1 MKIGDKDM
9 KSNKGQA
16 LVEFV
21 IILPI
26 TLILIFC
33 VIDFGRVISLKSD
46 LESKTNDITTFFQN
60 GKTLEEINTMMD
72 NKDVKVSIK
81 VNGDYATITVSKK
94 IKPITPGLS
103 YIVDKVFDV
112 ETSRV
117 IRNE

>member
-1 MKIGDKDM
+1 MK
-9 KSNKGQA
+9 NQKGQA

-26 TLILIFC
+26 TLMLIFC

-46 LESKTNDITTFFQN
+46 LEGKLSDITTFYES
-60 GKTLEEINTMMD
+60 GKSLEEINMIMD
-72 NKDVKVSIK
+72 NKDIK
-81 VNGDYATITVSKK
+81 INIESQIDYTTITVSKK

-103 YIVDKVFDV
+103 YIISDVFDV
-112 ETSRV
+112 KESRV

>member
-1 MKIGDKDM
+1 M

-33 VIDFGRVISLKSD
+33 IIDFGRVISLKSD
-46 LESKTNDITTFFQN
+46 LESKTDDVVTLYES
-60 GKTLEEINTMMD
+60 GKSLEEINTIID
-72 NKDVKVSIK
+72 VSDVKIGIEE
-81 VNGDYATITVSKK
+81 NGDYVTITVNKK

-103 YIVDKVFDV
+103 YIAQKVFNV
-112 ETSRV
+112 EVTRV

>member
-1 MKIGDKDM
+1 M

-33 VIDFGRVISLKSD
+33 VIDFGRVISVKSD
-46 LESKTNDITTFFQN
+46 LESKTQDIVSFYEN
-60 GKTLEEINTMMD
+60 GKTLEDINMVM
-72 NKDVKVSIK
+72 NIKSFKVNIK
-81 VNGDYATITVSKK
+81 ENGDYTTITTTKK

-103 YIVDKVFDV
+103 YILEKVFNV
-112 ETSRV
+112 EVSRV

>member
-1 MKIGDKDM
+1 M

-46 LESKTNDITTFFQN
+46 LE
-60 GKTLEEINTMMD
+60 GKIDDVVTLYQSGDSMEEIN
-72 NKDVKVSIK
+72 NVVNIKDVETSLKE
-81 VNGDYATITVSKK
+81 NGDYINVTLTKK

-103 YIVDKVFDV
+103 YIADKVFNV
-112 ETSRV
+112 NVTRV
-117 IRNE
+117 IKNE